1 MDTSILYSVKSFLGI
16 GIDNCAFDEQIIM
29 YINMALQVLTQ
40 LGASEHGDMD
50 SLGISGMEETWQ
62 DFLGPYDMLLSMAKT
77 YTGMY
82 VRLYF
87 DPPSNSFTVASVE
100 KQIEQ
105 LTWRIAVEVEELERR
120 GVSEWTD

>member
-1 MDTSILYSVKSFLGI
+1 MDTSILYSVKGFLGI

-29 YINMALQVLTQ
+29 YINVALQILTQ

-50 SLGISGMEETWQ
+50 SLGISGMEETWM
-62 DFLGPYDMLLSMAKT
+62 DFLGPYNSLLSMTKT

-87 DPPSNSFTVASVE
+87 DPPSNSFTVSSVE
-100 KQIEQ
+100 NQLKE
-105 LTWRIAVEVEELERR
+105 LTWRIEIEVENLQRR
-120 GVSEWTD
+120 MVG